1 MVITNRSKPILCVVG
16 LFFLLAGIVPPILS
30 KTRADELEDAIK
42 KDRKTIAGT
51 WKVVG
56 LEIDGNPAKTED
68 ANRLLVV
75 NGDDGSWT
83 LSVDG
88 KEVSKGTSTIDPTKT
103 PKQLDFTPSSGDTR
117 GVIYGKYF
125 TSQGFMD
132 PDTIGNISFD
142 NSATGGPN
150 ITSGLNYQQD
160 QYVPLQQT
168 PYVDYG
174 IYDTAGNGNFVPY
187 KIVNVVDNNNI
198 MLDGGVSSGGNLSFV
213 TSKGFGARKITITS
227 REFRLASVGG
237 GSVLVGPYGGPIT
250 ITIGNGVDM
259 MEPIVVQWTSF
270 NVYITY
276 E

>member
-30 KTRADELEDAIK
+30 KTRADELEHAIK

-117 GVIYGKYF
+117 GVIF
-125 TSQGFMD
+125 
-132 PDTIGNISFD
+132 
-142 NSATGGPN
+142 
-150 ITSGLNYQQD
+150 L
-160 QYVPLQQT
+160 
-168 PYVDYG
+168 G
-174 IYDTAGNGNFVPY
+174 IYELGEKSRKMCFSPQGKPRP
-187 KIVNVVDNNNI
+187 KE
-198 MLDGGVSSGGNLSFV
+198 LVSKSGTGD
-213 TSKGFGARKITITS
+213 I
-227 REFRLASVGG
+227 
-237 GSVLVGPYGGPIT
+237 LVKFER
-250 ITIGNGVDM
+250 VK
-259 MEPIVVQWTSF
+259 
-270 NVYITY
+270 
-276 E
+276 